1 MKLFNE
7 MAAIGNESLD
17 PGPEHLAGFRPGVP
31 VKGPHQ
37 RLHLTEQVLDFVVKL
52 CIDL

>member
-1 MKLFNE
+1 MKLFYE
-7 MAAIGNESLD
+7 MAAIGDESLD
-17 PGPEHLAGFRPGVP
+17 PGPEHLAGFRQGVP

-37 RLHLTEQVLDFVVKL
+37 RLHLTEL